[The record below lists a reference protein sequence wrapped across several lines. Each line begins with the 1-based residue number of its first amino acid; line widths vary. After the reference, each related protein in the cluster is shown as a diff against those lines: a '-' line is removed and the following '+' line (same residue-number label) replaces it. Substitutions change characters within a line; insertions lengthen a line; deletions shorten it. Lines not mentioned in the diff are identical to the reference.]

1 MAVKFK
7 EAWLEAFYLND
18 SRHRKIPGSIEAAL
32 FRKLQILDAATH
44 ELDLQ
49 VPPGNRFEHLQGK
62 LSGWCSIRVN
72 QQYRLIFRW
81 IDGTAY
87 ETMLDP
93 HTYQSR

>member
-7 EAWLEAFYLND
+7 EAWLEAFY
-18 SRHRKIPGSIEAAL
+18 
-32 FRKLQILDAATH
+32 
-44 ELDLQ
+44 
-49 VPPGNRFEHLQGK
+49 
-62 LSGWCSIRVN
+62 
-72 QQYRLIFRW
+72 LIFRW